1 MPPPTP
7 AATPTP
13 AVTPYYPPPA
23 FAFCVSIVPGT
34 GGTQQPKS
42 DAAFQ
47 EVSGIDPHVT
57 VEEVTEGG
65 LNAYVHQLPGV
76 TKHGN
81 LVLKRGYMT
90 LTSLFADWANQTVG
104 SSLSTPIVTQI
115 INVILISPK
124 GQALIT
130 WTLDNAWPVKWEA
143 SGFNAKSNEVLIE
156 TMEISYGSVTRKVTP
171 PTPPST
177 SAVTV

>member
-1 MPPPTP
+1 MTQPAP
-7 AATPTP
+7 AAAPAPAPTG
-13 AVTPYYPPPA
+13 YYPPPA

-34 GGTQQPKS
+34 GSAQQPKS

-81 LVLKRGYMT
+81 LVLKRGYMM
-90 LTSLFADWANQTVG
+90 LASVFGDWASQTVG
-104 SSLSTPIVTQI
+104 SSLSTPVVTQVL
-115 INVILISPK
+115 NVILISPK
-124 GQALIT
+124 GQPLIT

-156 TMEISYGSVTRKVTP
+156 TLEIAYGSVTRKVAP
-171 PTPPST
+171 PPPP
-177 SAVTV
+177 APAAG

>member
-1 MPPPTP
+1 MTEPAP
-7 AATPTP
+7 AATPAP
-13 AVTPYYPPPA
+13 APTGYYPPPA

-57 VEEVTEGG
+57 VEEVIEGG

-81 LVLKRGYMT
+81 LVLKRGYM
-90 LTSLFADWANQTVG
+90 LLASVFADWASQTVG

-115 INVILISPK
+115 LNVILISPK
-124 GQALIT
+124 GQPLVT

-143 SGFNAKSNEVLIE
+143 SGFNAKSSEVLIE